1 MKCQIN
7 IIHKPLAL
15 CLVLL
20 LNACGS
26 VAPKDGTAID
36 GIHQVLEEDKRSAE
50 IQAAEPPAEVT
61 AALVPEISLAVET
74 TASQPD
80 SPRFDVSVVDAPARD
95 FFMSL
100 VEGTGYNMVVHPSV
114 DGVISLNLKN
124 VTIPEVMKI
133 LQDVYGYEHQQT
145 GSGFYVLPIRLQSRV
160 FQVNYLNVKRT
171 GQSQTRVSSGQVSG
185 GDQSGSDSDSDS
197 DSDSSSS
204 DNNGSTS
211 GSQIYTSSEADF
223 WQELTVSLTAIVG
236 NGEGRSVVVTPQTGL
251 VVVRAMPS
259 ELRDVERYLE
269 TTEQTMHR
277 QVILEAKILEVQ
289 LDDGYQAGVN
299 WAKLMKEG
307 GTTISLG
314 QSGGGEPFS
323 YPSMV
328 GIDTRTGGIVD
339 PTTSSP
345 VGFTSFEAFGGFF
358 GATIS
363 TGNFLAFIELLESQ
377 GNVQVLS
384 SPRISTLNNQKAV
397 IKVGTDE
404 FFVTDV
410 DSTTTTGTS
419 TTTSPDITLTPFF
432 SGIALDVTPQIDA
445 NGGVT
450 LHVHPSVSVVQDQQK
465 DIVVGNLEQSVPLA
479 LSTVRESDSIVHAQ
493 SGQLV
498 VIGGLMQDTTAEDV
512 SSTPFLGDIP
522 MVGNLFRSTSQNS
535 RKSELVIVLRPLVV
549 NKPEVWKRSISG
561 SAERFRNLDRG
572 FHFGSKPEVFGPLEG
587 SER

>member
-1 MKCQIN
+1 MKCQTN
-7 IIHKPLAL
+7 LFRKLLAL
-15 CLVLL
+15 CSVLL
-20 LNACGS
+20 LSACQT
-26 VAPKDGTAID
+26 AALKDGTALDRI
-36 GIHQVLEEDKRSAE
+36 QQTLEEESVQGGPA
-50 IQAAEPPAEVT
+50 AAEPPAEVT

-74 TASQPD
+74 PD
-80 SPRFDVSVVDAPARD
+80 AQSDMPRFDVSVADAPAKD

-114 DGVISLNLKN
+114 AGGISLNLKN

-133 LQDVYGYEHQQT
+133 LRDVYGYEFQQT
-145 GSGFYVLPIRLQSRV
+145 EGGFYVLPIRLQSRV
-160 FQVNYLNVKRT
+160 FQVNYLNVKRA
-171 GQSQTRVSSGQVSG
+171 GQSQTRVSSGQVSESSE
-185 GDQSGSDSDSDS
+185 DRDSDSDS
-197 DSDSSSS
+197 DSDSSDSGGA
-204 DNNGSTS
+204 GSTS
-211 GSQIYTSSEADF
+211 GSQIYTSSDADF

-236 NGEGRSVVVTPQTGL
+236 DGEGRSVVVTPQTGL

-269 TTEQTMHR
+269 TTQQTMHR

-289 LDDGYQAGVN
+289 LDDGYQAGIN
-299 WAKLMKEG
+299 WAKLRDG
-307 GTTISLG
+307 SNATVSLG
-314 QSGGGEPFS
+314 QSGGSQPFT

-345 VGFTSFEAFGGFF
+345 VDFTSFEAFGGFF

-363 TGNFLAFIELLESQ
+363 TSSFLAFIELLESQ

-479 LSTVRESDSIVHAQ
+479 LSTVRETDSIVHAQ

-512 SSTPFLGDIP
+512 ASTPFLGDIP
-522 MVGNLFRSTSQNS
+522 MVGNLFRSTSQSS

-549 NKPEVWKRSISG
+549 DKPEVWKQSISG
-561 SAERFRNLDRG
+561 SAKRFREMDRN
-572 FHFGSKPEVFGPLEG
+572 FHFGSKPGVFPTSGG
-587 SER
+587 SEP

>member
-7 IIHKPLAL
+7 SLFKPLAL

-20 LNACGS
+20 LSACES
-26 VAPKDGTAID
+26 MAPEKGPSID
-36 GIHQVLEEDKRSAE
+36 RIQQALEEQPGE
-50 IQAAEPPAEVT
+50 TGVQPAEPPAEVA
-61 AALVPEISLAVET
+61 AALVPEISLAV
-74 TASQPD
+74 ASGDEQSD

-114 DGVISLNLKN
+114 QGGISLNLKN

-133 LQDVYGYEHQQT
+133 LRDVYGYEYEQNE
-145 GSGFYVLPIRLQSRV
+145 GGFYVLPIRLQSRV
-160 FQVNYLNVKRT
+160 FQVNYLNVKRA

-185 GDQSGSDSDSDS
+185 GDQSGSSSDSDS
-197 DSDSSSS
+197 SSDSSSS
-204 DNNGSTS
+204 DNTGSTS
-211 GSQIYTSSEADF
+211 GSQIYTTSETDF
-223 WQELTVSLTAIVG
+223 WQELTQSLTAIVG
-236 NGEGRSVVVTPQTGL
+236 NGEGRSVVVSPQTGL
-251 VVVRAMPS
+251 VVVRAIPS
-259 ELRDVERYLE
+259 ELREVEEYLDS
-269 TTEQTMHR
+269 TEQTMHR

-289 LDDGYQAGVN
+289 LDDGYQAGIN
-299 WAKLMKEG
+299 WAKLMKQN
-307 GTTISLG
+307 GTTVSIG

-363 TGNFLAFIELLESQ
+363 TTNFLAFIELLESQ

-512 SSTPFLGDIP
+512 ASTPFLGDIP
-522 MVGNLFRSTSQNS
+522 MVGNLFRSTSQNA

-549 NKPEVWKRSISG
+549 NKPEVWKQSISG
-561 SAERFRNLDRG
+561 SSQRFRKLDRE
-572 FHFGSKPEVFGPLEG
+572 FHFGSKPEVFDTHRESAP
-587 SER
+587 